1 MTDLIEVKTADL
13 AGEAL
18 HWAVAIAENLEPFV
32 QPPEYGNPH
41 RVFLPKKYYIGERYT
56 PSTDWSQGGPL
67 IEKYNVQ
74 LSFNGHRSGGF
85 CAYVCNDNGVEYRP
99 SGGGRTHLVAACR
112 AVVASKFPNVVKVP
126 KELMP

>member
-13 AGEAL
+13 VGEAL

-41 RVFLPKKYYIGERYT
+41 RVFLPKKYFIGERYT

-67 IEKYNVQ
+67 IEKHNVQ

-85 CAYVCNDNGVEYRP
+85 SAYVCNDSGVEYRP
-99 SGGGRTHLVAACR
+99 SGSGKTHLVAVCR
-112 AVVASKFPNVVKVP
+112 AVVASKFPNVFKVP
-126 KELMP
+126 TELVP